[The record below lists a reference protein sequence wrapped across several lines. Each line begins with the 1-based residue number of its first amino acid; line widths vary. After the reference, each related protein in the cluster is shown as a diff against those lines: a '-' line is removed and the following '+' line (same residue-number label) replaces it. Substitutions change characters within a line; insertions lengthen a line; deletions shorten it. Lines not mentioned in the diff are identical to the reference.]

1 MTTLRQYAVPFAVL
15 LLAPLVSRKA
25 NAAESLVYFGT
36 YTNKGKSKGIYVS
49 HFKRIGCTTPASLD
63 YLR

>member
-1 MTTLRQYAVPFAVL
+1 L